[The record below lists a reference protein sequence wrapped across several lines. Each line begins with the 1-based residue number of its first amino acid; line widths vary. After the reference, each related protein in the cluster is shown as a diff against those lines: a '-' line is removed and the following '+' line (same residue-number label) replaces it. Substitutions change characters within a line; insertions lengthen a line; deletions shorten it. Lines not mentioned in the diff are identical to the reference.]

1 MYTTTNQ
8 EGKFTKH
15 GLPMEEMM
23 KSPYSSITR
32 WLDVQVIFVCKPE
45 WMAWLWLSDFFNS
58 L

>member
-45 WMAWLWLSDFFNS
+45 WMAWL
-58 L
+58 